1 MMPSVAEILFSLRSS
16 SSCYF
21 GRPKLR
27 WKNNIKVDLEMLGMM
42 VLDRIHVDRLRVQ
55 WNVQGEHINTS

>member
-1 MMPSVAEILFSLRSS
+1 MMPSIAEILFSLWSS

-27 WKNNIKVDLEMLGMM
+27 WKNIRMDLEVLGYDG
-42 VLDRIHVDRLRVQ
+42 LDRIHVGRLRVQ
-55 WNVQGEHINTS
+55 WNVQGEHKNTF